1 MSKKMNNAK
10 LYICRDYEF
19 DPLSFLPSLPKE
31 RAEKICRL
39 KMQKDKMNCAGA
51 YILLKYALKQKGIEN
66 FEICIGQNG
75 KPYLKDIPLF
85 FNLSHTDC
93 GFICAVSQSEIGADI
108 QSIKEPSDSLLKR
121 VCSEK
126 ELQKVKNSENP
137 SIEFTRLWTLKEAAI
152 KKNAGVLADYAKYEF
167 SEEETYFY
175 KYGARFVSFEMN
187 SFIISLC
194 GEFEKAELFD
204 LKFGEII

>member
-1 MSKKMNNAK
+1 MNNAQ

-19 DPLSFLPSLPKE
+19 DPLTLLPSLPKE
-31 RAEKICRL
+31 RTEKVCRL
-39 KMQKDKMNCAGA
+39 KMQKDKKNCAGA
-51 YILLKYALKQKGIEN
+51 YTLLKYALKQEGIEN
-66 FEICIGQNG
+66 FETCMGQNG

-108 QSIKEPSDSLLKR
+108 QTIKEPSGSLLKK

-126 ELQKVKNSENP
+126 ELQTVTNAENP
-137 SIEFTRLWTLKEAAI
+137 AREFTRFWTLKEAAI

-167 SEEETYFY
+167 SEDETDFY
-175 KYGARFVSFEMN
+175 KYGAHFVSFETN
-187 SFIISLC
+187 DCVIGLC
-194 GEFEKAELFD
+194 GEFEKIETFD
-204 LKFGEII
+204 LKFCEII